1 MKKIISI
8 LISLSLIPSLC
19 GCGTIY
25 SNYREVEQMLVIQT
39 LGLDFE
45 PDGVQV
51 SLASAAGGGKEEGAK
66 APVCLSG
73 KGSSINTAMERIRNY
88 SREEDLFFSHIN
100 HMIIGEETAKQG
112 IGDCLS
118 FVCRSPELRIDI
130 PLYIVKN
137 ATAQETMTGVIS
149 GSKGVSELMQAVR
162 TNLDDRGDG
171 NAFTASDIFQSLEK
185 HGSALACAIEY
196 TAAAEGKSS
205 LPEGSTQSGR
215 DGSASAEQ
223 ESKTTAAAGYAILK
237 GGKLCGYID
246 PEDAVGVGFLMGIVG
261 ISDIIVKD
269 KEGGPVT
276 LEIDRGGADIRP
288 IWSKD
293 NSLQGLEISATVR
306 ASVLDMGQHGE
317 LNDGEYADF
326 LTSQLEKEIS
336 RRIGSVL
343 QLSRRLDSDFL
354 GLATRVELASPL
366 EYHVMTEDF
375 LQCLPN
381 LELLISVKGELGHT
395 NDIKDA

>member
-1 MKKIISI
+1 MKKLFSLLLI
-8 LISLSLIPSLC
+8 LILIPSLC

-39 LGLDFE
+39 LGLDYE

-73 KGSSINTAMERIRNY
+73 KGSSISTAMERIKNY

-100 HMIIGEETAKQG
+100 HMILGEETAEQG
-112 IGDCLS
+112 IDDVLS
-118 FVCRSPELRIDI
+118 FICRSPELRIDI
-130 PLYIVKN
+130 PLYVVRD
-137 ATAQETMTGVIS
+137 ATAQEIMTGVIS
-149 GSKGVSELMQAVR
+149 GSKGVSELMQGVQ
-162 TNLDDRGDG
+162 TNLSYRGDG
-171 NAFTASDIFQSLEK
+171 NAFTASDILQSLEK

-196 TAAAEGKSS
+196 AAAAEGKT
-205 LPEGSTQSGR
+205 TQSQG
-215 DGSASAEQ
+215 DTQSSQDESSSPEQ
-223 ESKTTAAAGYAILK
+223 ESKTAAAAGYAILK
-237 GGKLCGYID
+237 DGKLCGYID
-246 PEDAVGVGFLMGIVG
+246 PEDAVGVGFLMNMVG
-261 ISDIIVKD
+261 ISDIVVKD

-288 IWSKD
+288 IWAED
-293 NSLQGLEISATVR
+293 GSLQGLDISASVS

-317 LNDGEYADF
+317 LSDGEYADF
-326 LTSQLEKEIS
+326 LTSQLEKEVSRRISTVLQIS
-336 RRIGSVL
+336 RRL
-343 QLSRRLDSDFL
+343 EADFL

-366 EYHVMTEDF
+366 EYHVMTESF
-375 LQCLPN
+375 IQRLPS
-381 LELLISVKGELGHT
+381 LELLISVKGELSHT

>member
-1 MKKIISI
+1 MKKFVSLLFI
-8 LISLSLIPSLC
+8 LILIPSLC

-73 KGSSINTAMERIRNY
+73 KGSSISTAMERIRNY

-100 HMIIGEETAKQG
+100 HMIIGEETATQG
-112 IGDCLS
+112 IDDCLS
-118 FVCRSPELRIDI
+118 FICRSPELRIDI

-149 GSKGVSELMQAVR
+149 GSKGVSELMQAVQ
-162 TNLDDRGDG
+162 TNLNDRGDG
-171 NAFTASDIFQSLEK
+171 NAFTASDILQSLEK

-196 TAAAEGKSS
+196 AAAAEGKSS
-205 LPEGSTQSGR
+205 QSQSDTQGGQEESS
-215 DGSASAEQ
+215 SAGQ
-223 ESKTTAAAGYAILK
+223 ESKTTAAAGYAVLK
-237 GGKLCGYID
+237 DGKLCGYID
-246 PEDAVGVGFLMGIVG
+246 PEDAVGVGFLMGMVG
-261 ISDIIVKD
+261 ISDIMVKD

-276 LEIDRGGADIRP
+276 LEMDRGSADIRP
-288 IWSKD
+288 IWAED
-293 NSLQGLEISATVR
+293 GSLQGLEISAAVS

-343 QLSRRLDSDFL
+343 QLSRRLEADFL
-354 GLATRVELASPL
+354 GLATRIELASPL
-366 EYHVMTEDF
+366 EYRVMKEDF
-375 LQCLPN
+375 LQCLPS
-381 LELLISVKGELGHT
+381 LELLISVKGELSHT